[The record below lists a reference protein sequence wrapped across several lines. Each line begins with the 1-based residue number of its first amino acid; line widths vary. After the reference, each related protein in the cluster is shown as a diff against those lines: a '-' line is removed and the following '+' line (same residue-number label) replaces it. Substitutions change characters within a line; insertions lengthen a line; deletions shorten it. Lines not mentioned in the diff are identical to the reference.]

1 MRKSL
6 LLAAV
11 ASLCAGVAFAQAPTP
26 GTEQPR
32 HERHDMLAE
41 ADTNHDGVI
50 SRQEFDAAHAAMF
63 DRLDTNHDGFLSP
76 EDHPGMMRMH
86 GPDGPGGG
94 HRGGHDGGWMQHLDA
109 NHDGNISRDEFLA
122 GPIERFNRLD
132 ANHNGI
138 IEASEIPQHR
148 EHGPGGPEG
157 GPPGPGGEHMR
168 HGFADADANH
178 DGKISREEF
187 VAQAHAMFDRID
199 ANHDGR
205 LTQDELAAA
214 HPRRAE

>member
-11 ASLCAGVAFAQAPTP
+11 ATLCVGVAFAQAPAP

-32 HERHDMLAE
+32 HERHNMLAD

-50 SRQEFDAAHAAMF
+50 SRQEFDAAHAALF
-63 DRLDTNHDGFLSP
+63 DRLDTNHDGFLTP
-76 EDHPGMMRMH
+76 EDHPGGMMRMH
-86 GPDGPGGG
+86 EHGGPGGPGGG
-94 HRGGHDGGWMQHLDA
+94 HGGWLQHMDA

-132 ANHNGI
+132 TNHDGI
-138 IEASEIPQHR
+138 IEASEMPQRH
-148 EHGPGGPEG
+148 EGGPGG
-157 GPPGPGGEHMR
+157 GPPGGPGEHMR
-168 HGFADADANH
+168 HGFMDADANH

-187 VAQAHAMFDRID
+187 MNQAHAMFDRLD
-199 ANHDGR
+199 TNHDGR

-214 HPRRAE
+214 HPHRAE